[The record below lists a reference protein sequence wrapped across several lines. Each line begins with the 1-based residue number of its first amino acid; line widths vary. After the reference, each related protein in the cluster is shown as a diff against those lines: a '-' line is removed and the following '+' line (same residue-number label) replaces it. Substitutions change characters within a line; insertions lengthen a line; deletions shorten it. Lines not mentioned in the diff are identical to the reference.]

1 MKREYMLYVFDMVL
15 MAVEA
20 ILLLV
25 VYPGKIV

>member
-1 MKREYMLYVFDMVL
+1 MKREYMLYVFDTVL

-20 ILLLV
+20 TFLLV